1 MFKKFAVTAS
11 ALALVAGVTL
21 TSQATPAHAAK
32 GWQVGVGVA
41 SGLAAG
47 AILGS
52 ALSQPRYVAP
62 PPAYYP
68 APPAYYPAPAP
79 APVIY
84 RPAPWSPPGTTT
96 AAASIVRSIRTP
108 ATSCPIPDSTASAS
122 KAVSNFAGP

>member
-84 RPAPWSPPGTTT
+84 RPAPWSP
-96 AAASIVRSIRTP
+96 AWYNYCSRKYRSFNPNTGYFLSYSGQYRF
-108 ATSCPIPDSTASAS
+108 CQ
-122 KAVSNFAGP
+122 

>member
-32 GWQVGVGVA
+32 AGRSVSA
-41 SGLAAG
+41 SPAALPPG

-84 RPAPWSPPGTTT
+84 RPAPWSP
-96 AAASIVRSIRTP
+96 AWYNYCSRKYRSFNPNTGYFLSYSGQYRF
-108 ATSCPIPDSTASAS
+108 CQ
-122 KAVSNFAGP
+122 

>member
-79 APVIY
+79 APAPVIY
-84 RPAPWSPPGTTT
+84 RPAPWSP
-96 AAASIVRSIRTP
+96 AWYNYCSRKYRSFNPNTGYFLSYSGQYRF
-108 ATSCPIPDSTASAS
+108 CQ
-122 KAVSNFAGP
+122 